1 MKSSESTQAARIAVV
16 ILTYEQK
23 EMTLECLEHV
33 LAMVGAPFD
42 VVVWDNGSHDG
53 TVEAI
58 TERFPQVLAHL
69 NPENLG
75 VASGR
80 NAGAALAF
88 DRFDPTHVLFLDNDI
103 EVEPGFLAE
112 LLDGFN
118 EDTKVGQTQA
128 KLRFYDER
136 DRLNDGGGCQISFWR
151 GTTIPVGFDEV
162 DQGQWDQRRDC
173 ISCGGAM
180 LTRADL
186 FRELGGF
193 DSKYDPVGPED
204 IDYSLRLQKT
214 GHRALFIPEAVGY
227 HRVSHTFG
235 GGRYSEEYAK
245 HKARNWFTFL
255 LRHAPL
261 HQKLGFFLVSAPAL
275 VLRLIVREGR
285 QGNFGA
291 IRGMLRGVID
301 IARGGRT
308 RQ

>member
-1 MKSSESTQAARIAVV
+1 MKTSKNTGATRISVV
-16 ILTYEQK
+16 ILTYEQR

-33 LAMVGAPFD
+33 LAMEGAPFD

-53 TVEAI
+53 TVKAI
-58 TERFPQVLAHL
+58 TERYPQVLAHL
-69 NPENLG
+69 NPDNLG

-103 EVEPGFLAE
+103 EVEPQFLAA
-112 LLDGFN
+112 LLDGFD
-118 EDTKVGQTQA
+118 EDTNVGQTQA

-136 DRLNDGGGCQISFWR
+136 NRLNDGGGCQISFWR

-162 DQGQWDQRRDC
+162 DEGQWDQRRDC

-193 DSKYDPVGPED
+193 DSKYDP
-204 IDYSLRLQKT
+204 
-214 GHRALFIPEAVGY
+214 
-227 HRVSHTFG
+227 
-235 GGRYSEEYAK
+235 YAK
-245 HKARNWFTFL
+245 YKARNWFTFL

-261 HQKLGFFLVSAPAL
+261 HQKLGFFFLSAPAL

-291 IRGMLRGVID
+291 IRGMLRGVVD
-301 IARGGRT
+301 IARGGRA